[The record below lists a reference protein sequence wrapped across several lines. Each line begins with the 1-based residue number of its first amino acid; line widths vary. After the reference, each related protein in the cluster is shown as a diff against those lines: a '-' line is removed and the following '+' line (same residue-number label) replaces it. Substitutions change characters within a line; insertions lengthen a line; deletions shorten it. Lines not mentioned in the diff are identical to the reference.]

1 MAPAVGWPAGGSSVG
16 LELELGRL
24 MGPSSDSVYLTAHS
38 IHLTASIPQSP
49 DRREFGQQLFG
60 GSEVEHP
67 AGMHHPDA
75 AAQLLEDAGLG
86 GVWPAA
92 GAAVAAGVAAP
103 DRVDRPWILPSR
115 RARRRACTSSIRFWI
130 AVAVNSGL
138 GIRRASLRGSHM
150 AWIPCRLQVPGCNER
165 YPRSISYQVGRL
177 GRRATAAW
185 AYTLAGTGRRS
196 HTRPSF
202 ARTSRVR

>member
-138 GIRRASLRGSHM
+138 GIRRASLRRSH
-150 AWIPCRLQVPGCNER
+150 ADFRFLAVT
-165 YPRSISYQVGRL
+165 SD
-177 GRRATAAW
+177 
-185 AYTLAGTGRRS
+185 TLAQSLIRWAGSVAAPRPPGRTPWPAPAADPTPGQAS
-196 HTRPSF
+196 PEP
-202 ARTSRVR
+202 AG